1 MLSLQSFHG
10 VEELRE
16 MIKRVV
22 KFRLRKLLKQFP
34 AVALLGP
41 RQVGKTTLA
50 LNLVD
55 ELDEHALYLDLELPS
70 DKAKLAD
77 PELYLSQYEDRLIIM
92 DEIHRLPGIFQTVRG
107 LIDRRR
113 RKGKRSSQFLFL
125 GSASIDLLQQS
136 AETLAGRIVYLDA
149 LCGARSFVS

>member
-1 MLSLQSFHG
+1 
-10 VEELRE
+10 VEELRG

-70 DKAKLAD
+70 DKTKLAD
-77 PELYLSQYEDRLIIM
+77 PELYLSQYEDRLII
-92 DEIHRLPGIFQTVRG
+92 EFFQN
-107 LIDRRR
+107 LI
-113 RKGKRSSQFLFL
+113 SPT
-125 GSASIDLLQQS
+125 QS
-136 AETLAGRIVYLDA
+136 
-149 LCGARSFVS
+149 CKCWQSN